1 VQAQIGDQKEHH
13 TMPLTVLNNIS
24 SLTAE
29 NSLSNTQMNLQ
40 KTLTQ
45 LSTGL
50 KINSGSDDAA
60 GLSIANG
67 MQANIAALTQSQQ
80 NANNG
85 VGLLQ
90 TADGA
95 LSQVTTLLNRA
106 VTLAT
111 EGSTSGITGTQ
122 ATALDTEFQSIL
134 SEVNQIGQATNFNGA
149 NVFSSNAPV
158 SFSSTQ
164 GTLTA
169 ATALAA
175 NSTVTINDST
185 TGGTFIFNAGSTG
198 STVGAL
204 NTAIAAAVTAGT
216 LSSTVTGSVAS
227 GNEVI
232 ANSVA
237 TQGINVSTNAA
248 ALGPMVAA
256 TAGDTSTVYIG
267 DGTTTGSAN
276 TSVTTA
282 INALSATALGLTGNL
297 TSTTTAQTSLTA
309 INAAITAI
317 SAQRGV
323 IGASVNRLNAATN
336 VMANQVQNL
345 TSASNSIQ
353 NADIGKTVANMTQ
366 YNILQSTGMAALQQS
381 NQAQQAVLKLVQ

>member
-1 VQAQIGDQKEHH
+1 
-13 TMPLTVLNNIS
+13 MPLTVLNNIS

-111 EGSTSGITGTQ
+111 EGSTSGITSTQ
-122 ATALDTEFQSIL
+122 ATALNTEFQSIL
-134 SEVNQIGQATNFNGA
+134 SEVDQIGQATNFNGA
-149 NVFSSNAPV
+149 NVFSSNAPT
-158 SFSSTQ
+158 SFTSTQ
-164 GTLTA
+164 ATLTG
-169 ATALAA
+169 ATVIAA

-185 TGGTFIFNAGSTG
+185 TGGTFVFNSGAGSTV
-198 STVGAL
+198 TLL
-204 NTAIAAAVTAGT
+204 NAAITSAVAAGT
-216 LSSTVTGSVAS
+216 LSATVSGSVVA
-227 GNEVI
+227 GQEVI
-232 ANSVA
+232 ANSNPA
-237 TQGINVSTNAA
+237 EGINVSTNAA

-267 DGTTTGSAN
+267 DGTTASGAN
-276 TSVTTA
+276 TNVTTA
-282 INALSATALGLTGNL
+282 INALSSSALSLTTNNL
-297 TSTTTAQTSLTA
+297 TSTTGAQASLTA

>member
-1 VQAQIGDQKEHH
+1 
-13 TMPLTVLNNIS
+13 MPLTVLNNIS

-111 EGSTSGITGTQ
+111 EGSTSGVTGTQ

-149 NVFSSNAPV
+149 NVFASNAPTN
-158 SFSSTQ
+158 FTSTQ
-164 GTLTA
+164 GTLSAT
-169 ATALAA
+169 TALAA

-185 TGGTFIFNAGSTG
+185 TGGTFVFNAGATG

-204 NTAIAAAVTAGT
+204 NTAIAGALFRPPSAGRS
-216 LSSTVTGSVAS
+216 L
-227 GNEVI
+227 
-232 ANSVA
+232 VA
-237 TQGINVSTNAA
+237 TKSLQTLTLPRVSTSPPMLVHWDRWSLPRPATQ
-248 ALGPMVAA
+248 AL
-256 TAGDTSTVYIG
+256 Y
-267 DGTTTGSAN
+267 
-276 TSVTTA
+276 TSVMA
-282 INALSATALGLTGNL
+282 PLQALPTPPSPLPSMHFPLTHWA
-297 TSTTTAQTSLTA
+297 SPP
-309 INAAITAI
+309 IT
-317 SAQRGV
+317 
-323 IGASVNRLNAATN
+323 
-336 VMANQVQNL
+336 
-345 TSASNSIQ
+345 
-353 NADIGKTVANMTQ
+353 
-366 YNILQSTGMAALQQS
+366 
-381 NQAQQAVLKLVQ
+381 